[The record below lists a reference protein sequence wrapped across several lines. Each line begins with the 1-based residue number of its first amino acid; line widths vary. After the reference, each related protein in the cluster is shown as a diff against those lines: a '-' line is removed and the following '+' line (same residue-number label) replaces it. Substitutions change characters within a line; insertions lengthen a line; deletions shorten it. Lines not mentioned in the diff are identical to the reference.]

1 VASGGTATLRTL
13 PGMCGIAR
21 VDRWSN
27 IFPPRE
33 GFRTFGFAAF
43 RRAPAARRWI
53 LIDKR

>member
-1 VASGGTATLRTL
+1 
-13 PGMCGIAR
+13 MCGIAR